1 MHLWV
6 FWLHQVIY
14 VLKNSNNI
22 NSFANWQI
30 CVFLKV
36 LGASMDANIF
46 NDEMFFL
53 LDNNLEFQG
62 TLIID

>member
-1 MHLWV
+1 
-6 FWLHQVIY
+6 
-14 VLKNSNNI
+14 
-22 NSFANWQI
+22 
-30 CVFLKV
+30 VFLKV